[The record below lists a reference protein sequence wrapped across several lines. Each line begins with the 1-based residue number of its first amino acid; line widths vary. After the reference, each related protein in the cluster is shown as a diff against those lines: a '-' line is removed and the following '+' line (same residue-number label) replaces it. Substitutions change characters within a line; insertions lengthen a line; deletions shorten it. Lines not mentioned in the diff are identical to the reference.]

1 MTQQIGASG
10 TPGKPESESV
20 RDDPC
25 DSPERRTY
33 QRGEPDGP
41 SQEQPRS
48 NLERDVLRGLVGA
61 ARLHSPQRFV
71 HTVVLDLG
79 EEVCLLNELENY
91 REKTDNSAG
100 EAQQQHE

>member
-1 MTQQIGASG
+1 MAH
-10 TPGKPESESV
+10 
-20 RDDPC
+20 
-25 DSPERRTY
+25 
-33 QRGEPDGP
+33 
-41 SQEQPRS
+41 
-48 NLERDVLRGLVGA
+48 
-61 ARLHSPQRFV
+61 LHSPQRFV